1 MALINTSTPNLS
13 QGVSQQ
19 PDNLRFPGQHEVQE
33 NALSSVVDG
42 LRKRPFTEFVGELGT
57 DTAIDPDSFVYLIN
71 RDADNRH
78 LLVIE
83 PDTAPVIYDTADGS
97 SINLYDAPTGT
108 TTSYPTYTNT
118 LNPRRDLQA
127 LTVADTTFILN
138 KATTVGA
145 VSNNSDAQSKKAIV
159 FVKQGDYAK
168 DYHVDIVIN
177 GDATHCTYTS
187 GGGTTATGNNAKV
200 NGVDTTA
207 NEAGDAPGSAKDAS
221 SELIAQGIWAA
232 IIDKNISDIV
242 VTLAH
247 LEGDILTPSVVAP
260 DYSDVTNGNAI
271 LIEYAGNDSFLVQT
285 HDGISGEGV
294 GVIEDEINSINDLP
308 ISTFEDNHVKI
319 SGDIEVDQ
327 DDYYVKFENTS
338 GEAFDGSIKEIK
350 LLSKGSTYSD
360 ATAGPH
366 NLIFTGGG
374 GSGAVGTFTL
384 ANYSGN
390 WRVETITLTDGG
402 TGYTS
407 TPTLDFSDAGT
418 SAEDATAQVTL
429 FNYNHGKWVETIA
442 PDTPQDLV
450 ASTLPLKLAPQ
461 SHLYI
466 ASTTLTSG
474 GSGYDN
480 GTFDL
485 IFTGGGT
492 PTTEAVGT
500 FVVSGGV
507 ITTVTISNTG
517 EGYSSA
523 PTLGFS
529 NAGSGS
535 GEDITANMSDGESYY
550 IATNTWTSRLVGD
563 TTTNPDPSFIGKT
576 IENLFFWKNRLG
588 FLSRQNVIF
597 SESDEYYNFFRTTV
611 LQLLDTA
618 PIDVAISHTKVS
630 NLKHVIPLQE
640 RLIIFS
646 EETQFVVKGNELL
659 TPKTIN
665 VTPSTEYISITSI
678 PPLAQGNFLYFAFPR
693 NSYNGISEYGI
704 DVNTETQ
711 RADEITGHV
720 PKYIPATIRQ
730 LAGSSTED
738 IMVATTT
745 ATNGETNLY
754 VYKYFWRGQ
763 ERVQSAWSKF
773 TFQDDI
779 VAVFFVE
786 SDMYLVTE
794 DGTSTYLEKM
804 QLESGLV
811 DSGEDYVIS
820 LDKRRTVSTL
830 SPSYSSSTDLTTIDI
845 GYPVTN
851 AQLWTQAGTKATKD
865 ASSSGNTLVVKGDYT
880 ESVSL
885 DFSNSAGGSGASA
898 TAVFTNGVITSFT
911 SLVGGSSYEDGTFDL
926 IITGGSP
933 STTPDIQF
941 TVSSGAVTGF
951 TITDGGNYTSY
962 VGLPI
967 TSTVTL
973 TRPILKQSADGGGRS
988 VSNFAKQQVRNGSI
1002 EYANT
1007 GHFKVSVAE
1016 KFRDTHEHIFN
1027 AQILGSDTQLGTL
1040 VLQDGTFSFPV
1051 YANVNDITITL
1062 SSDSALP
1069 FQWLSTE
1076 FESTVSTRSR
1086 RIGS

>member
-1 MALINTSTPNLS
+1 MALINTSTPNLA

-19 PDNLRFPGQHEVQE
+19 PDNLRFSGQHDAQV

-42 LRKRPFTEFVGELGT
+42 LRKRPFTEFIGELGT

-83 PDTAPVIYDTADGS
+83 PDTAPVIYDTADGT

-108 TTSYPTYTNT
+108 DTSYPTYTNT
-118 LNPRRDLQA
+118 LNPRRDLRA

-138 KATTVGA
+138 KAKTVGA
-145 VSNNSDAQSKKAIV
+145 ISNNTDDAVKKAVV
-159 FVKQGDYAK
+159 FIKQGDYAK
-168 DYHVDIVIN
+168 DYHVDITI
-177 GDATHCTYTS
+177 
-187 GGGTTATGNNAKV
+187 GTTTYHCSYKSGDGAG
-200 NGVDTTA
+200 A
-207 NEAGDAPGSAKDAS
+207 NS
-221 SELIAQGIWAA
+221 SEMPIGTKITNTADAGHTEKDEAASTEVIAQGVYAA
-232 IIDKNISDIV
+232 ILYAKTTAIAADPIGNLT
-242 VTLAH
+242 VTLAD
-247 LEGDILTPSVVAP
+247 LEGVTSGTNYSNATNASSIL
-260 DYSDVTNGNAI
+260 
-271 LIEYAGNDSFLVQT
+271 LEYTSTADFNVHT
-285 HDGISGEGV
+285 HDGLSNMGL
-294 GVIEDEINSINDLP
+294 GVIYNEVASISDLP
-308 ISTFEDNHVKI
+308 INCFHGIIVKVAG
-319 SGDIEVDQ
+319 SVELAE
-327 DDYYVKFENTS
+327 DDYWVKFELN
-338 GEAFDGSIKEIK
+338 D
-350 LLSKGSTYSD
+350 
-360 ATAGPH
+360 
-366 NLIFTGGG
+366 
-374 GSGAVGTFTL
+374 SGA
-384 ANYSGN
+384 S
-390 WRVETITLTDGG
+390 ID
-402 TGYTS
+402 
-407 TPTLDFSDAGT
+407 DFG
-418 SAEDATAQVTL
+418 E
-429 FNYNHGKWVETIA
+429 GKWVETIG
-442 PDTPQDLV
+442 PDTPQDVNADTMPLV
-450 ASTLPLKLAPQ
+450 LAPQ

-474 GSGYDN
+474 GSGYTN
-480 GTFDL
+480 GPFDL
-485 IFTGGGT
+485 AFTGGGT

-507 ITTVTISNTG
+507 ITTVTISNAG

-523 PTLGFS
+523 PTLDFS

-550 IATNTWTSRLVGD
+550 IDTNTWTSRLVGD

-588 FLSRQNVIF
+588 FLSRQNIIF

-720 PKYIPATIRQ
+720 PKYIPATIKQ

-811 DSGEDYVIS
+811 DSGKDYVIS

-830 SPSYSSSTDLTTIDI
+830 SPSYNGSTNTTDIDAGFPI
-845 GYPVTN
+845 ANAQVWTQGGTKSTNNSDFSDNVLRVTGYPI
-851 AQLWTQAGTKATKD
+851 
-865 ASSSGNTLVVKGDYT
+865 
-880 ESVSL
+880 EPML
-885 DFSNSAGGSGASA
+885 DFGNSTGGTGASA
-898 TAVFTNGVITSFT
+898 IATVTNGVITAIT
-911 SLVGGSSYEDGTFDL
+911 GLVGGSGYNNGTFDL
-926 IITGGSP
+926 ILRGGN
-933 STTPDIQF
+933 PDTDADIEF
-941 TVSSGAVTGF
+941 TVSGGAVISTN
-951 TITDGGNYTSY
+951 IIDGGTGYTAQEAY
-962 VGLPI
+962 IGLPI

-1016 KFRDTHEHIFN
+1016 KFRETHEHIFN

-1040 VLQDGTFSFPV
+1040 VLQDGTFPFPI
-1051 YANVNDITITL
+1051 YANINDITITL